1 MRREG
6 FILVELLIALS
17 ICAISMALFTY
28 SSSNRIKMLEMIE
41 EHYASERLNNDILIL
56 TKVKELNKI
65 DLQNYSPLRLRFAAE
80 KIEIEYKYSRKTFE

>member
-41 EHYASERLNNDILIL
+41 ERYADGRLNNDILIL

-65 DLQNYSPLRLRFAAE
+65 DLQNYSPLRLRFSAE
-80 KIEIEYKYSRKTFE
+80 GVEIEYKYLKETFR

>member
-41 EHYASERLNNDILIL
+41 ERYASERLNNDILIL
-56 TKVKELNKI
+56 TRIKELNKI

-80 KIEIEYKYSRKTFE
+80 RIEIEYKYSRKMFK